1 MPKVRLKR
9 ATSTSPPRQSSIA
22 NAGKVGSTVGGESQE
37 ATTAPAA
44 HSAPTRRAPPPH
56 RFPILAQRLTDIT
69 GEDDNADRAAR
80 GRFTVGSENKP
91 QFAGVRTPDNE
102 LFR

>member
-69 GEDDNADRAAR
+69 REDDNADRAAR
-80 GRFTVGSENKP
+80 GRLTVGSENKP